1 MRHVN
6 RSSVAAPASLTNP
19 SAAVTAERSEAVAHY
34 AGISTASY
42 EFSKYKEF
50 DVKSSLDTLF
60 DNKCAY
66 CEYQLSD
73 GMEVEHFRPKGR
85 VDGEPTHRGYWWLA
99 LQWENLLP
107 SCSGCNQRRYQH
119 LVTVSTTE
127 AEYAALQGKKPRT
140 TAGKGNNFPISGV
153 RAFAPTDSLLDEDH
167 DVLDP
172 TVDDPSQ
179 YLTWSTNTTFSI
191 TLPLTAD
198 PAFAKRALATINVF
212 ALNRTKLVQ
221 LRTGLLRELRL
232 RAVEIENDLE
242 EDAANGGSQFAVR
255 NALRG
260 VNAMKRYCE
269 PDKPFSAMA
278 RVFVEDFAN
287 RLTARAAGMQ
297 SAAAN
302 EAAAPPVGYEAIGL
316 P

>member
-1 MRHVN
+1 MRRVN
-6 RSSVAAPASLTNP
+6 RNAVAAPASLTNP
-19 SAAVTAERSEAVAHY
+19 SAAVSTERSEAVAHY
-34 AGISTASY
+34 AATTSASY

-50 DVKSSLDTLF
+50 DVKFSLDKLF

-66 CEYQLSD
+66 CEHQLGD

-107 SCSGCNQRRYQH
+107 SCAGCNQRRCQH
-119 LVTVSTTE
+119 LVTVTTTE
-127 AEYAALQGKKPRT
+127 AEYAALQGKKPRK
-140 TAGKGNNFPISGV
+140 TAGKGNHFPISGV
-153 RAFAPTDSLLDEDH
+153 RAFAPTDSLPDEDH
-167 DVLDP
+167 DILDP
-172 TVDDPSQ
+172 TVDDPGQ
-179 YLTWSTNTTFSI
+179 YLTWSTSTTFSI
-191 TLPLTAD
+191 ALPLTTD

-232 RAVEIENDLE
+232 RAVEIENDLA

-260 VNAMKRYCE
+260 VDALRRYCE

-278 RVFVEDFAN
+278 RVFVENFAN
-287 RLTARAAGMQ
+287 RLSARVAGMQ
-297 SAAAN
+297 GTEANESAARLAD
-302 EAAAPPVGYEAIGL
+302 P
-316 P
+316 